1 MRWSIDGIHASV
13 CSPDSETWLFEKAGC
28 PAAICGSQTNKPYRL
43 SGHILI
49 KSVFSVKELA
59 SGRDFLVSKQVLSPR
74 NESSMPPSPPETR
87 ASLILRLPNAAD
99 SAAWE
104 EVVQVYGPVVFR
116 MARKQGLQGADADD
130 LVQEVFTAVAKQ
142 VEQWLWRSDRGPLRA
157 WVLRIARNIAVNA
170 PEKRSREK
178 EPPTLTRACRERRRA
193 ELPRRGQVRWCV
205 KVLATFVSYRT
216 IA

>member
-1 MRWSIDGIHASV
+1 MHHPADVLCEEPIPAVDDRDVEWARYRHLVVDHRERSGMRWSIDGIHASV

-59 SGRDFLVSKQVLSPR
+59 SGRDSLVSKQVLSPR
-74 NESSMPPSPPETR
+74 NESSMPLSPPETR

-170 PEKRSREK
+170 PEKRIH
-178 EPPTLTRACRERRRA
+178 PP
-193 ELPRRGQVRWCV
+193 
-205 KVLATFVSYRT
+205 
-216 IA
+216 